1 MDLNKSVIFGQSLT
15 NTPKAIIDTGSS
27 FLIISSTA
35 YSQFENAMLGVPGVR
50 CSRVLGY
57 CYTVSQPC
65 SDIVSSMQPLSFQLD
80 YTTFTIP
87 PEGYVFDEG
96 DSCIVA
102 VSSIADSQSLYILG
116 DTFLRNFV
124 VTFDY
129 SNQVM

>member
-1 MDLNKSVIFGQSLT
+1 
-15 NTPKAIIDTGSS
+15 
-27 FLIISSTA
+27 
-35 YSQFENAMLGVPGVR
+35 
-50 CSRVLGY
+50 
-57 CYTVSQPC
+57 
-65 SDIVSSMQPLSFQLD
+65 MQPLSFQLD

-87 PEGYVFDEG
+87 PEGYVFDED